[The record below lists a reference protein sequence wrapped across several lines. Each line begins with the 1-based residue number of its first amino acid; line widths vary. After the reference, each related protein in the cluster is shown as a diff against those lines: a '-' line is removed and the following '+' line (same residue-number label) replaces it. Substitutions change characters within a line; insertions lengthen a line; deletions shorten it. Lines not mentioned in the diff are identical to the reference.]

1 MFGLAKDS
9 LELVDPE
16 QALGRV
22 RYDVRSDFILAP
34 HYSAVFAHAAD
45 ELWEHVAHE
54 LESGQLQLAL
64 PIVVDVPK
72 PSRLTRPGAILTPI
86 DRVVYQALL
95 DVIAP
100 VAEDQLDRT
109 RVFSYVLLKDDPEC
123 KMFEDPHS
131 QRTQMMDALRELAAD
146 GSWGAAIKTDV
157 ANYYETLY
165 QHNLINLLQA
175 SGCDAGAVNL
185 LERLLLAW
193 AQKASH
199 GIIQGVFPSDFL
211 GNFYLSSLD
220 ANLAIKGLPSVRY
233 VDDLRVFTQDLDGAR
248 RALVDLCAYL
258 RQEGIY
264 LNESKTATVNPDEL
278 VEEETELDKR
288 FEKAR
293 QEIIDSPWETAPSL
307 YGFQSTW
314 EIVKEGSASPEE
326 EVKLLATEALYEG
339 RKEAAAGR
347 QEQIDRFC
355 LPVFSAAQSTEA
367 VEDALEGIV
376 RRPHMS
382 HVYCSYLASLMPGT
396 PDLAAKFEKTVVFR
410 QLPYDWQA
418 MWCVGALLSAESV
431 SPETVDESMRIL
443 VDGGRQPALRALC
456 TGFAGKFGSPQQR
469 RILRLRYSD
478 EPSEYVRSAILF
490 ASRYFPTG
498 ERNTCISSWGG
509 HSFTNSLIGKAVK
522 VLAQGD

>member
-9 LELVDPE
+9 LELVHPE
-16 QALGRV
+16 LTLGRV
-22 RYDVRSDFILAP
+22 RNDVRSDFILAP
-34 HYSAVFAHAAD
+34 HYSAVFAHAPD
-45 ELWEHVAHE
+45 ELWEHVAKE
-54 LESGQLQLAL
+54 LESGQLQPAL

-109 RVFSYVLLKDDPEC
+109 RVFSYVLLKDDPGCE
-123 KMFEDPHS
+123 MFADPHAG
-131 QRTQMMDALRELAAD
+131 RTRMKDALRKLAAD
-146 GSWGAAIKTDV
+146 ASWGAAIKTDV

-175 SGCDAGAVNL
+175 SGCDTGAVNL

-233 VDDLRVFTQDLDGAR
+233 VDDLILFTQDLDAAH
-248 RALVDLCAYL
+248 RALVDLCSYL
-258 RQEGIY
+258 RNEGIY
-264 LNESKTATVNPDEL
+264 LNESKTETLSPDQL

-288 FEKAR
+288 FEEAR
-293 QEIIDSPWETAPSL
+293 KEIIDNPWKTAPSL

-314 EIVKEGSASPEE
+314 ETVMEGGVSPEE
-326 EVKLLATEALYEG
+326 EVKLLATEALYGG

-355 LPVFSAAQSTEA
+355 LPIFSAAQSTEA
-367 VEDALEGIV
+367 VEDALEGILT
-376 RRPHMS
+376 RPHMS
-382 HVYCSYLASLMPGT
+382 HVYCSYLASLMSEVPEI
-396 PDLAAKFEKTVVFR
+396 AAQFEETVAFR
-410 QLPYDWQA
+410 ELPYDWQA
-418 MWCVGALLSAESV
+418 MLCVGALLSAESV
-431 SPETVDESMRIL
+431 SAETVDESMRIL
-443 VDGGRQPALRALC
+443 VDHRRHPALRALC
-456 TGFAGKFGSPQQR
+456 AGFAGKFGSAQQR

-498 ERNTCISSWGG
+498 ERNTCIASWGS